1 MVGKDGLM
9 GKGWQVTV
17 SELNVRSGPGT
28 KYQVIGSASVG
39 NVLIAPPGG
48 WVPVLLEDDSVG
60 WVAAQYVREV
70 DTEEDAQ
77 APDSSEA
84 PWMAIAR
91 KYLGTREIAGPQD
104 NPQVIAWHGTTTLG
118 ADDDETPWC
127 SSFVN
132 GVMTEAG
139 YKGTN
144 SAAASSWLD
153 WGIELAGPRY
163 GAIVVLSRTGGNHVG
178 FYLDNDG
185 TRVKLL
191 GGNQGDKV
199 SEAWFS
205 LGSLRGYRWPM

>member
-1 MVGKDGLM
+1 M

-28 KYQVIGSASVG
+28 KYDPVGSVSVG
-39 NVLIAPPGG
+39 DVLIAPPGG
-48 WVPVLLEDDSVG
+48 WVPVLLEDGSVG
-60 WVAAQYVREV
+60 WVSAQYVREV
-70 DTEEDAQ
+70 ETEEEGKE
-77 APDSSEA
+77 PDSSDA

-91 KYLGTREIAGPQD
+91 KYLGTSEYSGPQH
-104 NPQVIAWHGTTTLG
+104 NPQVVAWHSMTSLS

-132 GVMTEAG
+132 GIMNEAG

-144 SAAASSWLD
+144 SAAASSWLE
-153 WGIELAGPRY
+153 WGVKLSKPRY

-178 FYLDNDG
+178 FYLDDDG
-185 TRVKLL
+185 SRVKLL

-205 LGSLRGYRWPM
+205 LDSLRGYRWPA